1 LINVSI
7 SYNLLPQKVQLSYA
21 KPFRHGRWRT
31 PTSRQKALAERL
43 AANTCGGIRHVLLFP
58 LSARP
63 VLAIKFEG
71 DHFQQ

>member
-1 LINVSI
+1 MQ
-7 SYNLLPQKVQLSYA
+7 NLPPWALADTNLP
-21 KPFRHGRWRT
+21 P
-31 PTSRQKALAERL
+31 KALAERL
-43 AANTCGGIRHVLLFP
+43 AANTCGGIRHVSLFP